1 MIFSELTRERFKRFK
16 KVKRAYYSL
25 WILGI
30 LFLLSLFSDIL
41 VNSKPLFI
49 RYNGRN
55 FLPIF
60 FFYNDQD
67 FGGKYKTEADYEAL
81 VEDSVFV
88 KNSFIIKT
96 IIPHDPLYP
105 YLSLD
110 SEPPHPPSVKHLLG
124 TDSMARD
131 VLARLIYGFRTCMLF
146 SLTLTLLSTVIG
158 IIIGC
163 IQGYW
168 GGKVDILIQRFIEIW
183 SSMPFLYVV
192 ILVGSIYGRGF
203 VLLLVVMAIFQWIG
217 LSYYMRGEF
226 LKLKNMTYAKSARA
240 MGYGSLNILFKQIL
254 PNALTPVITL
264 VPFMVIGG
272 ISSLT
277 ALDFLGFGF
286 PPPAPSWGEL
296 LQQGLKNLSAP
307 WIALSTVIAL
317 FITLL
322 LTTFIGE
329 GVREAFDPKSE
340 YRIE

>member
-1 MIFSELTRERFKRFK
+1 MFLSELTVERYKRFK

-25 WILGI
+25 WVLGV
-30 LFLLSLFSDIL
+30 LFLLSLFSELL

-55 FLPIF
+55 FFPVLA
-60 FFYNDQD
+60 FYKDED
-67 FGGKYKTEADYEAL
+67 FGGKYKTEAEYEKLMESEAFL
-81 VEDSVFV
+81 SESFV
-88 KNSFIIKT
+88 IKT
-96 IIPHDPLYP
+96 LIPHDPLHP

-110 SEPPHPPSVKHLLG
+110 SEPPHPPSSKHLLG

-146 SLTLTLLSTVIG
+146 SLMLTFVSTVIG
-158 IIIGC
+158 VIIGC

-168 GGKVDILIQRFIEIW
+168 GGKIDIMIQRFIEIW

-226 LKLKNMTYAKSARA
+226 LKLKNMTYVKSAKA
-240 MGYGSLNILFKQIL
+240 MGYGPLNILFRQIL

-317 FITLL
+317 FVTLL